1 MTYKL
6 LIVDDEQPNLR
17 LLQRLFASDYECFIA
32 SSAPAAIRVLEKHD
46 VAIIITDQRMPG
58 MSGIELLKAT
68 AQLRPHMVRILL
80 TGYTDVEALVEAINC
95 GLVYMYFTKPWNN
108 ADLKLK
114 VSRARDH
121 YENNKKRSSLVL
133 ANDRLS
139 QKLQGFTLKV
149 VKSLIEMVRSRNED
163 DYNHALRVCKHA
175 NAIAR
180 KLEASEDEINELATA
195 ALLHDLNRSQGSIAV
210 PHCAAVEST
219 AQQTHAECE
228 LRLLESIPELANVAD
243 MIRMQRENFD
253 GSGDPVGLGGDQIPL
268 GSRIIRIAD
277 EYDLMLRPKASA
289 PMLHDEAMRV
299 FSQQSGKLFDPKVV
313 DALSQLSPDIDDP
326 NSKNLEAEMILA
338 GLSGITTASQ
348 VHPART

>member
-6 LIVDDEQPNLR
+6 LIVDDEAPNLR
-17 LLQRLFASDYECFIA
+17 LLQRLFANDYECFMA
-32 SSAPAAIRVLEKHD
+32 SSGPAAIKVLEQHD
-46 VAIIITDQRMPG
+46 IAIIITDQRMPG

-108 ADLKLK
+108 DDLKLR

-121 YENNKKRSSLVL
+121 YENNKKRSALTM
-133 ANDRLS
+133 ANYRLS

-149 VKSLIEMVRSRNED
+149 VRSLAEMAQSRNED

-175 NAIAR
+175 SAIAR
-180 KLEASEDEINELATA
+180 KLDVSEDEINELATA
-195 ALLHDLNRSQGSIAV
+195 ALLHDLNRSQGSITV
-210 PHCAAVEST
+210 PHCAAFESS

-243 MIRMQRENFD
+243 MIRMHRENFD
-253 GSGDPVGLGGDQIPL
+253 GSGDPIGLGGDQIPL
-268 GSRIIRIAD
+268 GSRIIRIAN
-277 EYDLMLRPKASA
+277 EYDLLLRRKASA
-289 PMLHDEAMRV
+289 PMLHDEAMR
-299 FSQQSGKLFDPKVV
+299 FLSEQSGKLFDPKVV
-313 DALSQLSPDIDDP
+313 DALSQLSPDIDNP
-326 NSKNLEAEMILA
+326 NSKSLEAEMILA
-338 GLSGITTASQ
+338 GLNGITAASQ
-348 VHPART
+348 VHPPRI